1 MNLKKNMSFF
11 NKIKFVTFYHN
22 KKNFIKK
29 MIFFGIYCLAFFLDL
44 DIFDFLIN
52 VHFLY
57 F

>member
-1 MNLKKNMSFF
+1 MNLKKYMSFF
-11 NKIKFVTFYHN
+11 TNFKFVTFYHN
-22 KKNFIKK
+22 KKKLIKK
-29 MIFFGIYCLAFFLDL
+29 VIFFGIYCLAFFLGL

>member
-22 KKNFIKK
+22 KKKLIKK
-29 MIFFGIYCLAFFLDL
+29 DDFFGIYCLAFFLGL